1 METTPPARPRPPRHA
16 PGVPRHRVSARRAG
30 HAPAERVW
38 LIVGVLCI
46 ALVVVLAALADRVT
60 HRGEA
65 LPGVSLGGVD
75 VGGRSEAEI
84 LAVARLEAAR
94 AQAQPFTAVAGSTRL
109 VAADATALGA
119 TYDAD
124 AAVRAVRRAG
134 RQNAFA
140 AIVDTFR
147 RRAGG
152 IDVSVPVRFDEAALT
167 ATVDEWQR
175 QVGAGLTNGSLQF
188 RGTEVIVTPPAR
200 GDGLVRPAADRR
212 VRAALESAATTG
224 VALPVGRTRPDIDTA
239 ETRAAARR
247 ARALLARPVTLTV
260 AGTQYPIAP
269 TAIANAL
276 GVRTEGRRLALT
288 VDPAALRTALAPAL
302 AAIETPPKDADFAVN
317 GTTVSVV
324 PSVTGRQVDLASVA
338 RAIARGRHRV
348 RGRITAIAP
357 AHDTAWAQNLHITKL
372 VSSYTTNHPC
382 CQPRVTNIHAGAAA
396 LNGAIV
402 EPGQTFSLNQRLGP
416 RTLAKGYVLAP
427 QIGADLAYEDS
438 VGGGVSQL
446 STTLFNAVFFGGYQ
460 DVTHTVHA
468 LYIDRYPMG
477 REATLNYPSID
488 NRFRN
493 DTPNGVLIRTAVSGT
508 SITVSLYGDNGGRT
522 VTAEGP
528 NVLETIP
535 IEPQC
540 YDPVTTPPKQAV
552 PTAGH
557 TGYVV
562 ENFRIIRYADGTS
575 KRQRFAERYQMQPK
589 RFPCP
594 AGSTGPTGAT
604 APPPTSVSPPT
615 TAPPVT
621 TPTVP
626 TPPSST
632 P

>member
-1 METTPPARPRPPRHA
+1 METTPPARPRPARHA
-16 PGVPRHRVSARRAG
+16 PGVPRHRVAARRAG

-38 LIVGVLCI
+38 LIVGILCI
-46 ALVVVLAALADRVT
+46 ALVVVLTALADRVT

-75 VGGRSEAEI
+75 VGGRSEDEI

-94 AQAQPFTAVAGSTRL
+94 AQTQPLTAVAGSTRL
-109 VAADATALGA
+109 VAADAATLGA
-119 TYDAD
+119 TYDPE
-124 AAVRAVRRAG
+124 AAVRAARRAG
-134 RQNAFA
+134 RQNAFTS
-140 AIVDTFR
+140 IVDTFR

-152 IDVSVPVRFDEAALT
+152 IDVTVPVRIDDAALT

-188 RGTEVIVTPPAR
+188 RGTEVVITPPAR
-200 GDGLVRPAADRR
+200 GDGLVRPAADHR
-212 VRAALESAATTG
+212 VRAALASGDTTG
-224 VALPVGRTRPDIDTA
+224 VVLPVGRTRPDIDA
-239 ETRAAARR
+239 RATRAAARR

-260 AGTQYPIAP
+260 GGTKYPIAP
-269 TAIANAL
+269 ETLAGTL
-276 GVRTEGRRLALT
+276 RVRPAGRRLDLA

-317 GTTVSVV
+317 GSTVSVV
-324 PSVTGRQVDLASVA
+324 PSTTGRQVDLAAVGA
-338 RAIARGRHRV
+338 AIARGRHRV
-348 RGRITAIAP
+348 TGRIAEVAP

-416 RTLAKGYVLAP
+416 RTLDKGYVLAP
-427 QIGADLAYEDS
+427 QIGADLGYEDS

-528 NVLETIP
+528 NILETIP
-535 IEPQC
+535 IEPKC
-540 YDPVTTPPKQAV
+540 FDPATTPPKQAV
-552 PTAGH
+552 PTPGH

-562 ENFRIIRYADGTS
+562 ENFRIIRYPDGTS

-594 AGSTGPTGAT
+594 GGPTGAT
-604 APPPTSVSPPT
+604 APPPTNVSPPT
-615 TAPPVT
+615 TPPPAT

>member
-16 PGVPRHRVSARRAG
+16 PGVPRHRVAARRAG

-38 LIVGVLCI
+38 LVVGILCI
-46 ALVVVLAALADRVT
+46 GLVVVLAALADRVA

-75 VGGRSEAEI
+75 VGGRTEAEI
-84 LAVARLEAAR
+84 LAVARLEAAE
-94 AQAQPFTAVAGSTRL
+94 AQARPFTAVAGSTRL
-109 VAADATALGA
+109 VASDASALGA
-119 TYDAD
+119 TYDAE

-134 RQNAFA
+134 RRNAFS

-152 IDVSVPVRFDEAALT
+152 IDVAVPVRIDEAALT

-188 RGTEVIVTPPAR
+188 RGTEVVVTPPAR

-212 VRAALESAATTG
+212 VRAALVAADTTG
-224 VALPVGRTRPDIDTA
+224 VVLPVGRTRPDIDA
-239 ETRAAARR
+239 AATRDAARR
-247 ARALLARPVTLTV
+247 ARALLARPVTLVV
-260 AGTQYPIAP
+260 AGNEYPIAP
-269 TAIANAL
+269 AAVASAL
-276 GVRTEGRRLALT
+276 RVRPAGSRLDLA
-288 VDPAALRTALAPAL
+288 VDPVALRAAIGPAL
-302 AAIETPPKDADFAVN
+302 ATIETAPKDADFAVN
-317 GTTVSVV
+317 GSTVSVI
-324 PSVTGRQVDLASVA
+324 PSTTGRQVDLAA
-338 RAIARGRHRV
+338 AGAAIARGRHRV
-348 RGRITAIAP
+348 TGRITEVAP
-357 AHDTAWAQNLHITKL
+357 AHDTAWAENLHITKL

-382 CQPRVTNIHAGAAA
+382 CQPRVTNIHTGAAA

-416 RTLAKGYVLAP
+416 RTLDKGYVLAP
-427 QIGADLAYEDS
+427 QIGADLGYEDS

-468 LYIDRYPMG
+468 LFIDRYPMG

-508 SITVSLYGDNGGRT
+508 SVTVSLYGDNGGRT

-528 NVLETIP
+528 NILETIP
-535 IEPQC
+535 IVEQC
-540 YDPVTTPPKQAV
+540 YDPVTTPPKKAV

-557 TGYVV
+557 IGYVV

-575 KRQRFAERYQMQPK
+575 KRQRFSERYQMQPK

-594 AGSTGPTGAT
+594 GGPTGPT
-604 APPPTSVSPPT
+604 APPPTNPATPT
-615 TAPPVT
+615 TAPPT
-621 TPTVP
+621 TTVP
-626 TPPSST
+626 TPPTST

>member
-1 METTPPARPRPPRHA
+1 METTPPARPRPPRHST
-16 PGVPRHRVSARRAG
+16 GVPRHRVSAQRAG
-30 HAPAERVW
+30 HVPAERVW
-38 LIVGVLCI
+38 TVVGVLCI
-46 ALVVVLAALADRVT
+46 ALVVVLAALADRID

-65 LPGVSLGGVD
+65 LPGVSLDGID

-84 LAVARLEAAR
+84 LAVARLAAAR
-94 AQAQPFTAVAGSTRL
+94 AQSVPFTAVAGSTRL
-109 VAADATALGA
+109 VATDPSALGA
-119 TYDAD
+119 TYDAE

-134 RQNAFA
+134 RQGPLG

-152 IDVSVPVRFDEAALT
+152 IDVAVPVRIDDGVLT
-167 ATVDEWQR
+167 AAIDEWQR
-175 QVGAGLTNGSLQF
+175 QVGAGLTDGTIEI
-188 RGTEVIVTPPAR
+188 RGTEVVVAPPAR
-200 GDGLVRPAADRR
+200 GEGLVRPAADDR
-212 VRAALESAATTG
+212 VRAALASGRTTG
-224 VALPVGRTRPDIDTA
+224 VVLPVRGTRPTID
-239 ETRAAARR
+239 RAATLAAGRR
-247 ARALLARPVTLTV
+247 ARAILARPVVLTV
-260 AGTQYPIAP
+260 DGRSFPIDPP
-269 TAIANAL
+269 TVAAAL
-276 GVRTEGRRLALT
+276 GVRPRGRRLELT
-288 VDPAALRTALAPAL
+288 VDPIILRNALAPAL
-302 AAIETPPKDADFAVN
+302 ATIETAPKDADFAVN

-324 PSVTGRQVDLASVA
+324 PSVTGRQVDLAPVA
-338 RAIARGRHRV
+338 AAIARGRHRV
-348 RGRITAIAP
+348 TGRVAAVSP
-357 AHDTAWAQNLHITKL
+357 ARDTAWAQRLNITRL

-382 CQPRVTNIHAGAAA
+382 CQPRVTNIHTAAAA

-402 EPGQTFSLNQRLGP
+402 EPGQTFSLNQHLGP

-427 QIGADLAYEDS
+427 QIGADLSYEDS

-468 LYIDRYPMG
+468 LYIERYPMG

-508 SITVSLYGDNGGRT
+508 SVTVSLYGDNGGRT

-535 IEPQC
+535 IVDEC
-540 YDPVTTPPKQAV
+540 FDPATTPPQKAV
-552 PTAGH
+552 STAGH

-562 ENFRIIRYADGTS
+562 ENFRIIRFADGST
-575 KRQRFAERYQMQPK
+575 KRQRFSERSQMPPK

-594 AGSTGPTGAT
+594 GAGPTGPSG
-604 APPPTSVSPPT
+604 PPPPEVPPT

-621 TPTVP
+621 TTSAPPPPP
-626 TPPSST
+626 TP
-632 P
+632 